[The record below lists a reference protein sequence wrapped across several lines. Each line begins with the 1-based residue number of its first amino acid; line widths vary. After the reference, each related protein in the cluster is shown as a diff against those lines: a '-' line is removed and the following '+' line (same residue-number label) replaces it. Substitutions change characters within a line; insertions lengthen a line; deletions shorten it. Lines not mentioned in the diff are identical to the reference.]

1 MLNMILALFGLL
13 EWFAHLTSKNI
24 EASSFVTKIGRI
36 VHEICRIYII
46 NNYPVSEK
54 RERPMLAAER
64 RNLILEKLQEEKR
77 VVVSEL
83 SEQFEVSE
91 ETIRRDLDKL
101 DKEGLATKTYGGAVL
116 VENNNTDMPFSVRQ
130 KKNMHGKRIIANLIQ
145 DLITDGDHI
154 IVDPSTTAVAIVNAL
169 KDNKKHLTIVTNSI
183 EVLVE
188 LTDMQGWDIISTG
201 GTMREN
207 YLALVGPKALET
219 INSFNTDKAIMSC
232 KGIDMEKG
240 ITDANEMFSQVK
252 KAMLHSAKQKI
263 LAVDST
269 KFEKVAFSQICE
281 VCDLDM
287 VVTDVRPSDAWMEY
301 FKDKGIVCLYGE
313 EN

>member
-1 MLNMILALFGLL
+1 
-13 EWFAHLTSKNI
+13 
-24 EASSFVTKIGRI
+24 
-36 VHEICRIYII
+36 
-46 NNYPVSEK
+46 
-54 RERPMLAAER
+54 MLAAER
-64 RNLILEKLQEEKR
+64 RNLILEKLQDEKR

-83 SEQFEVSE
+83 SELFKVSE

-101 DKEGLATKTYGGAVL
+101 DKEGLASKSYGGAVL
-116 VENNNTDMPFSVRQ
+116 VENNNTDMPFNVRK
-130 KKNMHGKRIIANLIQ
+130 KKNMQGKRIMAELISK
-145 DLITDGDHI
+145 LIVDGDHI
-154 IVDPSTTAVAIVNAL
+154 IVDPSTTAVSIVKAIR
-169 KDNKKHLTIVTNSI
+169 DKKRLTIVTNSI

-188 LTDMQGWDIISTG
+188 LADATGWDVISTG
-201 GTMREN
+201 GTLREN
-207 YLALVGPKALET
+207 YLALVGPRALEG
-219 INSFNTDKAIMSC
+219 INSFNADKVILSC

-281 VCDLDM
+281 VADIDM
-287 VVTDVRPSDAWMEY
+287 VVTDIRPSEAWMEY
-301 FKDKGIVCLYGE
+301 FKDKGITCLYGE

>member
-1 MLNMILALFGLL
+1 
-13 EWFAHLTSKNI
+13 
-24 EASSFVTKIGRI
+24 
-36 VHEICRIYII
+36 
-46 NNYPVSEK
+46 
-54 RERPMLAAER
+54 MLAAER
-64 RNLILEKLQEEKR
+64 RSLILEKLQEEKR

-83 SEQFEVSE
+83 SELFHVSE

-101 DKEGLATKTYGGAVL
+101 DKEGLAEKSYGGAVL
-116 VENNNTDMPFSVRQ
+116 IENNNTDMPFNVRK
-130 KKNMHGKRIIANLIQ
+130 KKNMHGKKMIADIIKTLIA
-145 DLITDGDHI
+145 DGDHI
-154 IVDPSTTAVAIVNAL
+154 IVDPSTTAVSIVKAL
-169 KDNKKHLTIVTNSI
+169 RDKKRLTIVTNSI

-188 LTDMQGWDIISTG
+188 LADASGWDVISTG
-201 GTMREN
+201 GTLREN
-207 YLALVGPKALET
+207 YLALVGPRALEG
-219 INSFNTDKAIMSC
+219 INSFNADKLILSC

-281 VCDLDM
+281 VGDIDM
-287 VVTDVRPSDAWMEY
+287 VVTDVRPSESWMEY
-301 FKDKGIVCLYGE
+301 FKDKGITCLYGE